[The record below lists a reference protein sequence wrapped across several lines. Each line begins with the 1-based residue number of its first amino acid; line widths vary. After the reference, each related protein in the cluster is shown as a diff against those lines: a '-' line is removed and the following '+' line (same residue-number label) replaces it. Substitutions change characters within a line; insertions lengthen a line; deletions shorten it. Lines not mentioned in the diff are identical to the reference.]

1 MKTIRKMLACL
12 LAFGSVLPVVSCKG
26 GDENKNSS
34 TDVQLY
40 FWDSG
45 YGSEFMENIVD
56 KYNES
61 QSDYHVTLDVEAD
74 AATII
79 LSLDIGKANTYD
91 LYFTMLNTMQYNK
104 DFTSLNDVLD
114 SNAKG
119 ESVTIKSK
127 YDKNI
132 LKGIVNA
139 DGSYNTLTYGSGW
152 VGIVYNKAMIS
163 QDRLPNTT
171 KELEYLTSELAGE
184 KENSA
189 WIFYNDQY
197 NNGYWNYLIN
207 AWEAQ
212 YDGLDY
218 YYNTTM
224 KLTDANG
231 NAPSK
236 DVMLAKD
243 GRYQAL
249 KVLESILTPTTVHPE
264 ATSRVFTKV
273 QTLFMNGHAA
283 MMPNGNWLTTES
295 SGSAEIGMMKM
306 PVISTIVEK
315 LENNKM
321 TDSTLSA
328 IIDEIDAGATSS
340 DKCSD
345 NDFKRIKEA
354 RNIMFNNSCEQYVFI
369 PDYSPAKEGAKDF
382 LRYFYSDEGTV
393 EFMKSTGLPTFVD
406 LTDESKFDKSTLD
419 AWGKEQFAMMDTA
432 IALTDIKTK
441 ADLYFNMSLNQYAN
455 LTYAQSFFSSNAAA
469 RKTADD
475 LWTDVITRV
484 NENWEDWT

>member
-1 MKTIRKMLACL
+1 MKKLKRLVACF
-12 LAFGSVLPVVSCKG
+12 LAFGMAFSLFACG
-26 GDENKNSS
+26 GNGNDNSA
-34 TDVQLY
+34 TDIQLY

-45 YGSEFMENIVD
+45 YGSEFMENIVEA
-56 KYNES
+56 YNKS
-61 QSDYHVTLDVEAD
+61 QDEYHVTLDIEAD

-79 LSLDIGKANTYD
+79 LSLDLGKANTYD

-104 DFTSLNDVLD
+104 DFATLDDVLD

-119 ESVTIKSK
+119 ENVTIRSK
-127 YDKNI
+127 YDENI
-132 LKGIVNA
+132 LNGIVNS
-139 DGSYNTLTYGSGW
+139 DGTNNTLSYGSGW
-152 VGIVYNKAMIS
+152 VSIVYNKAMIS
-163 QDRLPNTT
+163 EDRLPNTT
-171 KELEYLTSELAGE
+171 KELELLAAELAGE
-184 KENSA
+184 KENSV
-189 WIFYNDQY
+189 WLFYNDQY

-236 DVMLAKD
+236 EVMLAKD

-264 ATSRVFTKV
+264 STSRIFTKV

-283 MMPNGNWLTTES
+283 MMPNGNWLSTES
-295 SGSAEIGMMKM
+295 QGSAEIGMMKM

-315 LENNKM
+315 LENAKM
-321 TDSTLSA
+321 SDATLSA

-340 DKCSD
+340 EKCSQ
-345 NDFKRIKEA
+345 NDFDRIKEA
-354 RNIMFNNSCEQYVFI
+354 RNIMMNNSCESYVFI
-369 PDYSPAKEGAKDF
+369 PDYSPAKDGAKDF
-382 LRYFYSDEGTV
+382 LRYYYSDAGTV
-393 EFMKSTGLPTFVD
+393 EFMKATGLPTFVK
-406 LTDESKFDKSTLD
+406 LADESKFDRNSLD
-419 AWGKEQFAMMDTA
+419 DWGKEQFALMDTS

-441 ADLYFNMSLNQYAN
+441 ADLFYNMSLNQYAN
-455 LTYAQSFFSSNAAA
+455 LTYAQSLFSSNVSA
-469 RKTADD
+469 RKDADALWND
-475 LWTDVITRV
+475 LVARV

>member
-1 MKTIRKMLACL
+1 MKKIKKTLACL
-12 LAFGSVLPVVSCKG
+12 LACSSAMSLAACG
-26 GDENKNSS
+26 GGNKNANSA
-34 TDVQLY
+34 TDIQLY

-45 YGSEFMENIVD
+45 YGSEFIENIVD
-56 KYNES
+56 NYNES
-61 QSDYHVTLDVEAD
+61 QSDYHVSLDVEAD

-79 LSLDIGKANTYD
+79 LSLDVGKANTYD

-104 DFTSLNDVLD
+104 DFTSLNDVLT

-119 ESVTIKSK
+119 ESVTIQSK
-127 YDKNI
+127 YDENI
-132 LKGIVNA
+132 LKGIVNK

-152 VGIVYNKAMIS
+152 VGIVYNKDMIS
-163 QDRLPNTT
+163 EDQLPNTT
-171 KELEYLTSELAGE
+171 KELEYLTAELAGE

-197 NNGYWNYLIN
+197 NNGYWNYLVN

-212 YDGLDY
+212 YDGLNY

-224 KLTDANG
+224 KLTDEEG
-231 NAPSK
+231 NAPAK
-236 DVMLAKD
+236 EVMLKKD

-264 ATSRVFTKV
+264 ATSRIFTKV

-283 MMPNGNWLTTES
+283 MMPNGNWLATES
-295 SGSAEIGMMKM
+295 SGSAKIGMMKM

-315 LENNKM
+315 LEDSKM
-321 TDSTLSA
+321 SDSTLSA

-340 DKCSD
+340 DKCSE

-393 EFMKSTGLPTFVD
+393 EFMQTTGLPTFVD
-406 LTDESKFDKSTLD
+406 LADESKFDKSSLND
-419 AWGKEQFAMMDTA
+419 WSKEQFAMMKSA

-455 LTYAQSFFSSNAAA
+455 LTYAQSLFSSNSSA
-469 RKTADD
+469 RKNADD
-475 LWTDVITRV
+475 LWEDLIARV